1 MTEMY
6 EVKLLKIPVFDQETG
21 DEIGTDEKY
30 HVCSKIIDSENYP
43 CYDETTANEL
53 CEYLNT
59 LTSDYNL
66 NKTLPQ
72 YTLFKENSIFNNLGE
87 KINDKNSKLN
97 DLQKAIEHEL
107 VCEFKYNEKCNEIK
121 LHPDIV
127 KEALNL
133 SKNPT
138 EKQITAY
145 CETTYEKEYK
155 NWKIA
160 KTNTS
165 LITKQIDLINDYI
178 SLEKYIIRMELKK

>member
-6 EVKLLKIPVFDQETG
+6 EVKLSKIPVIDQETG
-21 DEIGTDEKY
+21 EEIRENEQY
-30 HVCSKIIDSENYP
+30 SVCSKFITNEKYI
-43 CYDETTANEL
+43 CYDETAANEL
-53 CEYLNT
+53 CESLNT
-59 LTSDYNL
+59 LTCDYGL
-66 NKTLPQ
+66 NKTLPAPRKSLEC
-72 YTLFKENSIFNNLGE
+72 YELTE
-87 KINDKNSKLN
+87 KINEKQTKLN

-127 KEALNL
+127 KEALSL

>member
-6 EVKLLKIPVFDQETG
+6 EVKLSKIPVIDQETG
-21 DEIGTDEKY
+21 EEIREY
-30 HVCSKIIDSENYP
+30 EQYSVCSKFITNEKYI
-43 CYDETTANEL
+43 CYDETAANEL
-53 CEYLNT
+53 CESLNT
-59 LTSDYNL
+59 LTCDYGL

-72 YTLFKENSIFNNLGE
+72 YTSFIDGSIFNNLGE
-87 KINDKNSKLN
+87 KINDKNTKLN
-97 DLQKAIEHEL
+97 ELQNAIEHEL

-121 LHPDIV
+121 LHPNIV
-127 KEALNL
+127 KEALEL

-138 EKQITAY
+138 EKQIIAY